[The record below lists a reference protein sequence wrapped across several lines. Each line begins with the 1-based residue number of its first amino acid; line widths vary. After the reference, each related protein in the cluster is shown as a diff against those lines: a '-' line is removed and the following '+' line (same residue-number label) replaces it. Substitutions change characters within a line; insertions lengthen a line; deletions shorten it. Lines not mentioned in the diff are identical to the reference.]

1 MVGEARGHPT
11 DHRRACKMLRITIV
25 TSIALSLGCTLTPGH
40 GMGGAFGEGGAGD
53 TGEGGDANADAG
65 ADEGDGGE
73 ESSGGAADTN
83 EPADDSSS
91 GAGTFDP
98 MDGSSSSGAVDDGGS
113 GEEESTGAP
122 ADGGDV
128 EPGGPYAGCST
139 SAPENV
145 CPLVVQQGEVS
156 IALNPLGE
164 EVADDRLRS
173 WPDNIRLFEFFAA
186 CNGYNGQLR
195 RKAFNVLGFLSEEA
209 LRNQQRKINVLMT
222 RCFEADIEF
231 ALENFPDGV
240 SIGLNYHAAFDDLG
254 GLSQVALQ
262 NRVLIPRREIFLAWS
277 NWRICHFD
285 ISSSLSNP
293 GRGADDLDGSNLK
306 QYDKMFSDV

>member
-1 MVGEARGHPT
+1 
-11 DHRRACKMLRITIV
+11 MLRITIV

-139 SAPENV
+139 SDDCDPNV
-145 CPLVVQQGEVS
+145 PGLAC
-156 IALNPLGE
+156 IH
-164 EVADDRLRS
+164 AD
-173 WPDNIRLFEFFAA
+173 
-186 CNGYNGQLR
+186 
-195 RKAFNVLGFLSEEA
+195 
-209 LRNQQRKINVLMT
+209 
-222 RCFEADIEF
+222 
-231 ALENFPDGV
+231 
-240 SIGLNYHAAFDDLG
+240 
-254 GLSQVALQ
+254 Q
-262 NRVLIPRREIFLAWS
+262 N
-277 NWRICHFD
+277 
-285 ISSSLSNP
+285 
-293 GRGADDLDGSNLK
+293 GADGFCSPACGTYGATPPDANLCPDPPEGVTAIKVCVEGLVRNCALSCTADGDCPTGTACLPANNGHGP
-306 QYDKMFSDV
+306 YCFGV